1 MRKFFYFRD
10 VANEDADDDISA
22 SIAIPVDSIAGIV
35 PVAITSLELYLNKK
49 GAVNNQKVTLTVTRG
64 YLQEVMQ
71 QIVAYANGYGHS
83 KAPLTVMADAATT
96 THGVTPDFSLE
107 GNDNTKASIFF
118 SKYVTAVA
126 IAQAGY

>member
-35 PVAITSLELYLNKK
+35 PVAITTLELYLNK
-49 GAVNNQKVTLTVTRG
+49 GGLVNDQKVTLTVTRG
-64 YLQEVMQ
+64 KLQEVMQ
-71 QIVAYANGYGHS
+71 ELVSYANGYTHS
-83 KAPLTVMADAATT
+83 KAPLTVMGDAATT
-96 THGVTPDFSLE
+96 THNASSIE
-107 GNDNTKASIFF
+107 GNDNTKNTIFF
-118 SKYVTAVA
+118 SNDVTAVA